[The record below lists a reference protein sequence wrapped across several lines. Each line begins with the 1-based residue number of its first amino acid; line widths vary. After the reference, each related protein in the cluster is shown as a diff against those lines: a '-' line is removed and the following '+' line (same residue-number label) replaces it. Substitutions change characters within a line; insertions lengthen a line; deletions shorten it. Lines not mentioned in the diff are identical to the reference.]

1 MIRTRLVDDE
11 ITGLNTLR
19 YLLENNCPPIEILET
34 CQDPQ
39 QVKTSISRRK
49 PDLELMDMA
58 RRGKSGL
65 EDIRELPSIDFEI
78 IFVTAHIEYTIQAF
92 KFSAVDYLLKPVDEL
107 SLIDA
112 VSRAEAKI
120 KAGQLNKNLET
131 LIYNLHQQKK
141 TNDLKICIPSIKGFQ
156 IIQIGDIICCEAE
169 NSYTTFHL
177 VNQQKIVASKTLLE
191 YEMLLEE
198 QQFIRVHKSFLVNLQ
213 HVKEYKHGDGGK
225 ILLSNG
231 LEIEV
236 SRRKKEVFLSQMKG
250 IYKL

>member
-1 MIRTRLVDDE
+1 MIRTLLVDDE

-19 YLLENNCPPIEILET
+19 YLLEKNCPQIEILET

-39 QVKTSISRRK
+39 QVKTSIPRLK
-49 PDLELMDMA
+49 PDLVFMDIQIA
-58 RRGKSGL
+58 DGL
-65 EDIRELPSIDFEI
+65 SFDI